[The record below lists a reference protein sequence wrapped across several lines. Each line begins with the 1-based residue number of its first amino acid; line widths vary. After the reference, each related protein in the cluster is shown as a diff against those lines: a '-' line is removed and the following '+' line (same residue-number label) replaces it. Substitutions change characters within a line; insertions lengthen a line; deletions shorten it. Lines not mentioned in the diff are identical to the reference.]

1 MRPHGE
7 VRFQTSADPVSSYGF
22 TTLALGY
29 ETCFVSPFGCCFCPC
44 IHSHLEPSPLP
55 TLGHST
61 PKQADL
67 CVL

>member
-1 MRPHGE
+1 MVGI
-7 VRFQTSADPVSSYGF
+7 RFRNSADPVPSYGF
-22 TTLALGY
+22 TMLALGY
-29 ETCFVSPFGCCFCPC
+29 ETCFVFPFGCCFCSC
-44 IHSHLEPSPLP
+44 IHSYLDPSPFL

>member
-1 MRPHGE
+1 MVG
-7 VRFQTSADPVSSYGF
+7 VRFQNSADPVLSYGF
-22 TTLALGY
+22 TMLALGY
-29 ETCFVSPFGCCFCPC
+29 ETCFVSFWLLLFPC
-44 IHSHLEPSPLP
+44 IHSHLDPSPFP